1 MLFMKKKIRN
11 YSSILKEKY
20 HESYECVLKIKEL
33 IEHEYNYDLSLEE
46 QLYLM
51 IHIERIRTKA
61 TI

>member
-1 MLFMKKKIRN
+1 MRFKK
-11 YSSILKEKY
+11 
-20 HESYECVLKIKEL
+20 KEL